1 MKFYR
6 IARVFVS
13 GIFHLLYRIRIEG
26 KENIPTEGTYVV
38 CSNHKSLMDPP
49 MLGVC
54 LPFPVRFMA
63 KEELFRNKLFGG
75 VLRAVG
81 AFPIK
86 RGKSDVGALRGA
98 MKMLE
103 SGENVAIFPEGTRS
117 KGDTMRRGKQGAALI
132 AVKAGVNILPVG
144 IEGEYKLFRRLT
156 FRVGTVISLEQ
167 YFDQKVSGD
176 DLQMLTD
183 ETIMPA
189 IGSLAGV
196 KTYES

>member
-6 IARVFVS
+6 VARMFIS
-13 GIFHLLYRIRIEG
+13 GIFHLLFRIRIEG
-26 KENIPTEGTYVV
+26 KENIPTEGAYVV

-63 KEELFRNKLFGG
+63 KEELFRNKILGG
-75 VLRAVG
+75 IIRSVG

-86 RGKSDVGALRGA
+86 RGKSDVGALRSA

-117 KGDTMRRGKQGAALI
+117 KGTTMRRGKQGAALI
-132 AVKAGVNILPVG
+132 AAKSGVNILPVG
-144 IEGEYKLFRRLT
+144 IDGEYKLFHKLT
-156 FRVGTVISLEQ
+156 FRVGEVIPLEK
-167 YFDQKVSGD
+167 YFDQKLSGD
-176 DLQMLTD
+176 ELQELTD
-183 ETIMPA
+183 KTIMPA
-189 IGSLAGV
+189 IGALAGV
-196 KTYES
+196 KPYES

>member
-6 IARVFVS
+6 IARVFIS
-13 GIFHLLYRIRIEG
+13 GIFHLLFRIRIEG
-26 KENIPTEGTYVV
+26 KENIPCEGAYVV

-63 KEELFRNKLFGG
+63 KEELFRNKIFGG
-75 VLRAVG
+75 IIRAVG

-86 RGKSDVGALRGA
+86 RGKSDVGALRAA

-103 SGENVAIFPEGTRS
+103 NGENVAIFPEGTRS

-132 AVKAGVNILPVG
+132 AMKAGVNILPVG
-144 IEGEYKLFRRLT
+144 IEGQYKLFHKLT
-156 FRVGTVISLEQ
+156 FRIGKVIPLEE
-167 YFDQKVSGD
+167 YFAQKITGD
-176 DLQMLTD
+176 ELQELTD
-183 ETIMPA
+183 KTIMPA
-189 IGSLAGV
+189 IGALAGV
-196 KTYES
+196 KPYAC